1 MNAPRTSF
9 TGTVFPPGQT
19 RQVVCDLYLRPEG
32 LVAVPREGDELLL
45 PYDRMRLQ
53 RGGVDLTTIVCLGE
67 PGEPAMSC
75 ADRAFPDALATCG
88 GRRVAE
94 ALDGMRRQD
103 KARRGLK
110 LGCLAIA
117 LLTLI
122 GIGVGGWLAVSHGSR
137 MLVGAIPISVD
148 KTIGEQAIQTM
159 DLGGPV
165 VKTPDVERFVQT
177 VVDRLD
183 DHVVPPG
190 ADPADFAHTFTVR
203 VVESDLINAFALP
216 GGQIVVFTGLIKG
229 ASRAEQVAGV
239 LGHEIAHV
247 TKRHGVNGLIRAA
260 GIAIAAQLVLGD
272 VSGIAAVLGQG
283 AMVAVLNG
291 YSRDQER
298 EADQEGARIA
308 AAAGF
313 DPAGLAEFFLAL
325 KDQPGSQMPG
335 ILQVFSTH
343 PDHDERI
350 AAIRAL
356 GPTLTVAPGED
367 LNPLFRAAQDALG
380 VRARSASAGV
390 TAPVIPVESA
400 P

>member
-1 MNAPRTSF
+1 MSAPRTSF

-19 RQVVCDLYLRPEG
+19 HQVVCDLYLRPEG
-32 LVAVPREGDELLL
+32 LVAVPKEGDELRL
-45 PYDRMRLQ
+45 PWDRMRLQ
-53 RGGVDLTTIVCLGE
+53 RGGIDLTTIVCLGE
-67 PGEPAMSC
+67 PGDPAMSC
-75 ADRAFPDALATCG
+75 SDRAFPDALAACG

-94 ALDGMRRQD
+94 ALAGMRRRD
-103 KARRGLK
+103 SARRGAK
-110 LGCLAIA
+110 LGCLAVA
-117 LLTLI
+117 LLLLVGTA
-122 GIGVGGWLAVSHGSR
+122 VGGWLAVSHGSR
-137 MLVGAIPISVD
+137 LVIGAIPLSVD
-148 KTIGEQAIQTM
+148 KAIGEQAIQSM
-159 DLGGPV
+159 ELGGPV
-165 VKTPDVERFVQT
+165 VKTPEVDRFVQT

-190 ADPADFAHTFTVR
+190 ADPKAYAHTFTVR

-216 GGQIVVFTGLIKG
+216 GGQIVVFTGLIKS

-247 TKRHGVNGLIRAA
+247 TMRHGVNGLVRAA
-260 GIAIAAQLVLGD
+260 GVAIAAQLVLGD
-272 VSGIAAVLGQG
+272 VSGLAAVLGQG
-283 AMVAVLNG
+283 AMTAVLNG

-298 EADQEGARIA
+298 DADREGARIA

-325 KDQPGSQMPG
+325 KEQPGSQMPG

-350 AAIRAL
+350 AAIRDL

-367 LNPLFRAAQDALG
+367 LAPLFLAAQAALG
-380 VRARSASAGV
+380 KRVRSASAGV
-390 TAPVIPVESA
+390 TAP
-400 P
+400 